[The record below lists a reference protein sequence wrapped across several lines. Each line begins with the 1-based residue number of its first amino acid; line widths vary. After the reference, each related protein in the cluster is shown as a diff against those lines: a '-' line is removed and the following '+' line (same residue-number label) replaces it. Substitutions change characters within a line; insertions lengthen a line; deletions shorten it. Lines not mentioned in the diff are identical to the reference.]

1 MPAGMFHNLTF
12 LARITILSIPSQWTK
27 TICFLHVFMSM
38 KSNPILISILTFAYK
53 LHPLANVRIN
63 LSPREKHSDKKER
76 RTMAAARCNL
86 DNSPNVSFFVVENRK
101 KMKTIV
107 SRYMNSEIRL
117 PENIARRIQ
126 R

>member
-1 MPAGMFHNLTF
+1 MDKDYLFLTRFHVDE
-12 LARITILSIPSQWTK
+12 IESD
-27 TICFLHVFMSM
+27 
-38 KSNPILISILTFAYK
+38 SNFDSDFTAYK
-53 LHPLANVRIN
+53 LHPLANARIN